1 MDELAML
8 KPKLTRLKLSGISE
22 TLEARISQ
30 AMREKWSFSQFLE
43 LLLSD
48 EVERR
53 DFKQLGRRLS
63 RSTLE
68 PDKTLETFDFRFNPR
83 IHEPTVRELATCQ
96 FITKHENVFL
106 VGPSGVGKSHLGQAL
121 GHEACRRGH
130 EVLYRRTSSLA
141 AWVQAGRGDG
151 SRDRRL
157 RQLASVQLLILD
169 DFGLTPLSEDQQADL
184 YEIICDRY
192 ERTSTIL
199 TSNRDF
205 SEWPGVFAN
214 PLMGSA
220 AMDRLVHRAVKIVIE
235 GKSYRLDSF
244 VKRSKKNPHAT
255 SEST

>member
-157 RQLASVQLLILD
+157 RQLAAVNLLVLD
-169 DFGLTPLSEDQQADL
+169 DFGLTPMSEEQQADL
-184 YEIICDRY
+184 
-192 ERTSTIL
+192 
-199 TSNRDF
+199 
-205 SEWPGVFAN
+205 
-214 PLMGSA
+214 
-220 AMDRLVHRAVKIVIE
+220 
-235 GKSYRLDSF
+235 
-244 VKRSKKNPHAT
+244 
-255 SEST
+255 